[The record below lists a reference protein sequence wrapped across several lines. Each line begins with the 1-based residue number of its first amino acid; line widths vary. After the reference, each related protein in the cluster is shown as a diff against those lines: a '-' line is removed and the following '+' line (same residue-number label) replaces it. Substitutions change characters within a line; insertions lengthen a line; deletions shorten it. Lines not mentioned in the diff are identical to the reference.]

1 MTLLHLY
8 KKQMKYILLALLLIP
23 SIIFCQQD
31 YNINLIPVSLRQ
43 NANAVLR
50 YDETVVT
57 IANIGK
63 ATVKHKQAITI
74 LNETADEYGLYK
86 NNYGKLVSLSD
97 INARL
102 YDANGQKIKTAKR
115 KEIYDRSDDGS
126 SFLTDQRA
134 KLFSF
139 NHKTYPYTVEFE
151 DEEAYNGIY
160 YLPRWLPVA
169 DDKFAV
175 QLSVFTVETPLD
187 YNLRYKQFSY
197 PAQPFITTNKT
208 LLYKWELNNY
218 KAVKYEPFMPAWN
231 EVTPS
236 VLLAPTKFSIEG
248 FEGDMST
255 WEGLGKFQNLLN
267 NNKNILPENIKQKA
281 HELTDNIKSDEEKV
295 KILYNYLQKNTR
307 YISIQLGIGGWQPLP
322 ASFVAE
328 KKYGD
333 CKALSNFMVAMLK
346 EVKVNA
352 LYTIVKCYE
361 NNISSGLY
369 EDFPAPNFNHIIT
382 CVPLQKDT
390 MWLECTDQAKSAG
403 YMGTFTGNRKVLAVT
418 ENGGVVISTPKFIAD
433 ENKQVRN
440 IVATL
445 DENGNL
451 TVKSNSI
458 LSGTKQEFVHSLLND
473 NTEEERKSYLNK
485 LIKLPTYSV
494 DKSEFKEVKGKTPV
508 MLETLDIT
516 ALSYAS
522 ITGKRMFIVP
532 NLLSKET
539 KLNTDEPR
547 KFDIL
552 YKQSYKEIDS
562 IEIKIPAGFTVEMMP
577 KSIDIK
583 NKFGKYKMDFS
594 FNADIVK
601 TIRYYEQDTNKF
613 PASDY
618 VDLAK
623 FYEEMYKADR
633 AKMVLVKKD

>member
-1 MTLLHLY
+1 
-8 KKQMKYILLALLLIP
+8 MKHLLLILLSAP
-23 SIIFCQQD
+23 TAIFCQQD
-31 YNINLIPVSLRQ
+31 YNVTLIPDSLKQ

-63 ATVKHKQAITI
+63 ATVKHKYAITI
-74 LNETADEYGLYK
+74 LNETSDDYGVYK

-97 INARL
+97 ISARL
-102 YDANGQKIKTAKR
+102 YDANGQKIKTAKN
-115 KEIYDRSDDGS
+115 KEIYDRSDDDG

-151 DEEAYNGIY
+151 DEESFNGIY
-160 YLPRWLPVA
+160 YLPRWLPVLS
-169 DDKFAV
+169 DKFAV
-175 QLSVFTVETPLD
+175 QQSIFKVETPLD
-187 YNLRYKQFSY
+187 YNLRYKQFCY
-197 PAQPFITTNKT
+197 PNQPTIATSKT
-208 LLYKWELNNY
+208 LLYRWELKNY
-218 KAVKYEPFMPAWN
+218 KAVIPEPFMPAWN

-248 FEGDMST
+248 FEGNMST
-255 WEGLGKFQNLLN
+255 WDGLGKFQNLLN
-267 NNKNILPENIKQKA
+267 NNKNILPESIKQKI
-281 HELTDNIKSDEEKV
+281 HELTDNIKTDEEKV
-295 KILYNYLQKNTR
+295 KILYNYLQHNTR

-333 CKALSNFMVAMLK
+333 CKALSNFMVSLLK
-346 EVKVNA
+346 E
-352 LYTIVKCYE
+352 I
-361 NNISSGLY
+361 NIKANYVIILAGDDIKTGLY
-369 EDFPAPNFNHIIT
+369 EDFPCKYSNHIIT

-403 YMGTFTGNRKVLAVT
+403 YMGTFTGNRKALAIT
-418 ENGGVVISTPKFIAD
+418 ENGGVVVSTPKFIAD
-433 ENKQVRN
+433 ENKQIRKV
-440 IVATL
+440 IATI
-445 DENGNL
+445 DNNGNL
-451 TVKSNSI
+451 TAKSNSI
-458 LSGTKQEFVHSLLND
+458 LSGTKQEFVHALLYD
-473 NTEEERKSYLNK
+473 ATEEQRKFYLNRM
-485 LIKLPTYSV
+485 INLPTYSV
-494 DKSEFKEVKGKTPV
+494 DKNEFKEVKGKTPI
-508 MLETLDIT
+508 MLETIDIT
-516 ALSYAS
+516 APSYSS
-522 ITGKRMFIVP
+522 ISGKRMFVVP
-532 NLLSKET
+532 NLFNKESK
-539 KLNTDEPR
+539 LDTDEQR
-547 KFDIL
+547 KFDIV
-552 YKQSYKEIDS
+552 YRRAYKEIDS

-583 NKFGKYKMDFS
+583 NKFGRYKMDFS